1 MNSWNELWD
10 KKALQYLVETPAMPD
25 EEIHLS
31 INGFNHDVNSN
42 ISFRKFHAYL
52 DTLVDELKLTSR
64 DYLYEF
70 GCGSGFFVKSL
81 ADVSGIARFGGS
93 DLSEN
98 MIRIAKTN
106 LPEKDF
112 SQASAEVFKV
122 ESKSTVIV
130 ANSVFQYFKD
140 FSQARNVIVNVIS
153 NDPDRFAFL
162 DVPRSTSDHMYELR
176 NGSYKSNQL
185 KHLLYTESFFHEI
198 MDDSVYDI
206 VIKEQIIEG
215 YNQGKTR
222 FNVFGRKRNG
232 FRE

>member
-10 KKALQYLVETPAMPD
+10 KKALQYLVKTPAIPY

-42 ISFRKFHAYL
+42 IGYREFHAYL
-52 DTLVDELKLTSR
+52 DTLVDELNLTSR

-81 ADVSGIARFGGS
+81 ADISGITRFGGS
-93 DLSEN
+93 DLSGN
-98 MIRIAKTN
+98 MIRIAKMN

-112 SQASAEVFKV
+112 SQASAEVFTVKY
-122 ESKSTVIV
+122 KSTVIV
-130 ANSVFQYFKD
+130 ANGVFQYFRD
-140 FSQARNVIVNVIS
+140 FSQARDVIVNVIS

-162 DVPRSTSDHMYELR
+162 DVPRGTADHMYELR
-176 NGSYKSNQL
+176 NGNYKSDQL
-185 KHLLYTESFFHEI
+185 KHLLYTESMFHEI

-215 YNQGKTR
+215 YNQSKTR
-222 FNVFGRKRNG
+222 FNVFGRKKSG